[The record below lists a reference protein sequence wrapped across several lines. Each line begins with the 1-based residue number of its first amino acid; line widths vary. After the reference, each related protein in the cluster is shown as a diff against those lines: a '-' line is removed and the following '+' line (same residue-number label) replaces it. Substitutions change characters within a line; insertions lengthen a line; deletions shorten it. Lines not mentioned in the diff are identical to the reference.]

1 MTDVIYSSLMYGIP
15 SLILVVVVLYVL
27 SLRRIVPTN
36 VVHIVQRGNQTV
48 SYGTK
53 KSSNVYY
60 EWPGWLPKLGVTV
73 RVLPVSN
80 FDVDLRRYEAYDKDR
95 VPFVVDV
102 KAFFHIADTNVAA
115 EKVESFE
122 ELRAQLENVVQGAVR
137 SILAKSKL
145 EEIMEERSVFGKQFT
160 EAVNTDL
167 KNWGVEA
174 IKSIELMD
182 VRDADNSQVIH
193 EIMAK
198 RMSAISMESR
208 TEVAKNTK
216 LAEQAELIARQEI
229 DVTKAETER
238 IAGEAQAKSIQAIG
252 IAKAEATKKA
262 GIAEQQSVSD
272 IAQAE
277 RATAEQQ
284 MEVVKVNQVKQAEI
298 DKEKEII
305 QAEMIKRKIEIK
317 AEADKF
323 AVETE
328 AAAKLEAQKKDAL
341 GVQAVGEAEAKVI
354 AAKGMSEAEAEKAR
368 QLASVIAQT
377 ELAKEIGENQGYQ
390 DYLIR
395 VKTVDKEQI
404 VEVAKAESMAKALQS
419 ADLKILANSGD
430 VQSGMNKFSDIL
442 SAKGGSQINGLLES
456 LKQTEE
462 GAALLGLLKNLN
474 PMSGLTDSDKK

>member
-1 MTDVIYSSLMYGIP
+1 MTETILLSLMYGIP
-15 SLILVVVVLYVL
+15 SLILLSVFIYLL

-36 VVHIVQRGNQTV
+36 VVHIVQRGDKTV
-48 SYGTK
+48 SYGVGK
-53 KSSNVYY
+53 GSNVYY
-60 EWPGWLPKLGVTV
+60 EFPRWLPKIGVMV

-80 FDVDLRRYEAYDKDR
+80 FDIELSKYSAYDKDR

-102 KAFFHIADTNVAA
+102 KAFFHIADTNKAA

-122 ELRAQLENVVQGAVR
+122 ELKGQLENVVQGAVR

-145 EEIMEERSVFGKQFT
+145 EEIMEERSVFGIQFT
-160 EAVNTDL
+160 EAVNADL
-167 KNWGVEA
+167 ANWGVA
-174 IKSIELMD
+174 SIKNIELMD
-182 VRDADNSQVIH
+182 VRDSEGSSVIGQ
-193 EIMAK
+193 IMAK
-198 RMSAISMESR
+198 RMSAIDMESR

-216 LAEQAELIARQEI
+216 LAQQAELTARQEI

-238 IAGEAQAKSIQAIG
+238 VAGEAQARSMQAIG
-252 IAKAEATKKA
+252 IAKAEAAKKA

-284 MEVVKVNQVKQAEI
+284 MEVLKVQQVKQAEI

-323 AVETE
+323 QVETD
-328 AAAKLEAQKKDAL
+328 AVAKLEAQKKDAQ
-341 GVQAVGEAEAKVI
+341 GIQAVGEAEAKVI
-354 AAKGMSEAEAEKAR
+354 AAKGTSEAEAEKAR

-377 ELAKEIGENQGYQ
+377 ELAKEIGENVGYQ

-404 VEVAKAESMAKALQS
+404 VEVAQAESMAKALQS

-462 GAALLGLLKNLN
+462 GKALLGMLKNLN
-474 PMSGLTDSDKK
+474 PLSGLTDSTK